1 MKNAKKIIIGVLI
14 TVLAAGSVAGAA
26 VYFKKNNKETVTVVS
41 VDSIASDYYMDDTT
55 LDGNIVTNV
64 TQNVIVDKDMIV
76 QDLFVQKG
84 DTVQKGD
91 KLVSFDMTLVQM
103 ELNIAK
109 LKKQKQEQDLEKAI
123 NRLHS
128 LQNGGPLEESDSELP
143 GLPENDDT
151 SSSPSSDDELAS
163 SYSNVKGSYLAAAL
177 YPVLATARTVGA
189 QEEMFI
195 EESSDSS
202 GQSYGEDFSSGGS
215 EQQGGS
221 DTGNGQSGTEDS
233 DGSGDDVLI
242 DFGDGSGSQETPS
255 PVPSVTPSVSPTI
268 PPSDTPDEEFS
279 DDVSDN
285 IEIIDPEPNEAETD
299 ITDGEPEF
307 YLKLDGE
314 TVPFTGTGTE
324 EDPYV
329 FLCSSAKGKV
339 IATGAFLNKMA
350 GFQADGTKEPG
361 VNGYWYQLEFH
372 QNDTIADFSD
382 RKISCTG
389 YYLIDGSLLENMVEE
404 TAEMEYTLEGASH
417 YEEDPQIPDGGGDD
431 GGGSG
436 ATISRD
442 EAIANQKN
450 KIESLKLDIRE
461 SEIEITKLEK
471 KVSKEVIYSKIDGI
485 IAKVGDPLTGI
496 SEGNAFMTVKSKD
509 GYYVKGTVSELMLDQ
524 MDEGTILKC
533 SGSSGSFEAE
543 VIDVSSYPGTSG
555 SYMGNGNPNV
565 SYYTYSASIL
575 DKDVEV
581 SEDDW
586 LSITLQQNTD
596 NSGVIVLDKA
606 FVRSENGKYY
616 VYKDENGIL
625 KKQFLTIGGNV
636 NGGSSVLV
644 KGGITREDRIA
655 FPYGKSIKEG
665 IKTKAGTL
673 EELYGY

>member
-1 MKNAKKIIIGVLI
+1 MKNAKKIIIGVLV

-64 TQNVIVDKDMIV
+64 TQNVTVDKDMIV

-84 DTVQKGD
+84 DTVKKGD

-109 LKKQKQEQDLEKAI
+109 LKKQKQEQDLEKAV

-128 LQNGGPLEESDSELP
+128 LQNGGPIEEEDSELP
-143 GLPENDDT
+143 GLPGDDGAG
-151 SSSPSSDDELAS
+151 SSALSPDDEMAS
-163 SYSNVKGSYLAAAL
+163 AYSNVKGAYLAVAV
-177 YPVLATARTVGA
+177 YPVLAAAEAAGT
-189 QEEMFI
+189 QEEAVI
-195 EESSDSS
+195 EEEAFS
-202 GQSYGEDFSSGGS
+202 GQASEGDFSSGES
-215 EQQGGS
+215 EQQNGTGS
-221 DTGNGQSGTEDS
+221 GQVLPGDQS
-233 DGSGDDVLI
+233 GSGDDVLV
-242 DFGDGSGSQETPS
+242 DFGDGSGNQEIPPTD
-255 PVPSVTPSVSPTI
+255 PSVTPSVTPSITPTGA
-268 PPSDTPDEEFS
+268 PDGEFS
-279 DDVSDN
+279 DDISDD
-285 IEIIDPEPNEAETD
+285 IEIIDPEPNDAETD

-307 YLKLDGE
+307 YQKLDGE

-324 EDPYV
+324 EDPFV

-339 IATGAFLNKMA
+339 VATGAFLNKMA
-350 GFQADGTKEPG
+350 GFQPDGTKEPG
-361 VNGYWYQLEFH
+361 INGYWYQLEFH
-372 QNDTIADFSD
+372 QNDTIADFSN
-382 RKISCTG
+382 RKLSCTG

-417 YEEDPQIPDGGGDD
+417 YEEDPDIPDGGGGD
-431 GGGSG
+431 GGDQGT
-436 ATISRD
+436 TISRD

-461 SEIEITKLEK
+461 SEISITKLEK
-471 KVSKEVIYSKIDGI
+471 KVSKEVIYSKIDGVV
-485 IAKVGDPLTGI
+485 AKVGDPLTGV

-524 MDEGTILKC
+524 VEEGTILNC
-533 SGSSGSFEAE
+533 SGSSGSFDAE
-543 VIDVSSYPGTSG
+543 VVDVSSYPGS
-555 SYMGNGNPNV
+555 SNSFMGNGNPNV
-565 SYYTYSASIL
+565 SYYTYSATIL

-586 LSITLQQNTD
+586 LSITLKRSSE

-616 VYKDENGIL
+616 VYMDENGSL

-644 KGGITREDRIA
+644 KDGITREDKIA

-665 IKTKAGTL
+665 IKTKEGTL

>member
-1 MKNAKKIIIGVLI
+1 MKNAKKIIIGVLV

-64 TQNVIVDKDMIV
+64 TQNVTVDKDMIV

-84 DTVQKGD
+84 DTVKKGD

-109 LKKQKQEQDLEKAI
+109 LKKQKQEQDLEKAV

-128 LQNGGPLEESDSELP
+128 LQNGGPIEEEDSELP
-143 GLPENDDT
+143 GLPGDDGAG
-151 SSSPSSDDELAS
+151 SSALSPDDEMAS
-163 SYSNVKGSYLAAAL
+163 AYSNVKGAYLAAAV
-177 YPVLATARTVGA
+177 YPVLAAAEVAGT
-189 QEEMFI
+189 QEEAVI
-195 EESSDSS
+195 EEEAFS
-202 GQSYGEDFSSGGS
+202 GQASEGDFSSGES
-215 EQQGGS
+215 EQQNGTGS
-221 DTGNGQSGTEDS
+221 GQVLPGDQS
-233 DGSGDDVLI
+233 GSGDDVLV
-242 DFGDGSGSQETPS
+242 DFGDGSGNQEIPPTD
-255 PVPSVTPSVSPTI
+255 PSVTPSVTPSITPTGA
-268 PPSDTPDEEFS
+268 PDGEFS
-279 DDVSDN
+279 DDISDD
-285 IEIIDPEPNEAETD
+285 IEIIDPEPNDAETD

-307 YLKLDGE
+307 YQKLDGE

-324 EDPYV
+324 EDPFV

-339 IATGAFLNKMA
+339 VATGAFLNKMA
-350 GFQADGTKEPG
+350 GFQPDGTKEPG
-361 VNGYWYQLEFH
+361 INGYWYQLEFH
-372 QNDTIADFSD
+372 QNDTIADFSN
-382 RKISCTG
+382 RKLSCTG

-417 YEEDPQIPDGGGDD
+417 YEEDPDIPDGGGGD
-431 GGGSG
+431 GGDQGT
-436 ATISRD
+436 TISRD

-461 SEIEITKLEK
+461 SEISITKLEK
-471 KVSKEVIYSKIDGI
+471 KVSKEVIYSKIDGVV
-485 IAKVGDPLTGI
+485 AKVGDPLTGV

-524 MDEGTILKC
+524 VEEGAILNC
-533 SGSSGSFEAE
+533 SGSSGSFDAE
-543 VIDVSSYPGTSG
+543 VVDVSSYPGS
-555 SYMGNGNPNV
+555 SNSFMGNGNPNV
-565 SYYTYSASIL
+565 SYYTYSATIL

-586 LSITLQQNTD
+586 LSITLKRSSE

-616 VYKDENGIL
+616 VYMDENGSL

-644 KGGITREDRIA
+644 KDGITREDKIA

-665 IKTKAGTL
+665 IKTKEGTL

>member
-1 MKNAKKIIIGVLI
+1 MYKRQ
-14 TVLAAGSVAGAA
+14 
-26 VYFKKNNKETVTVVS
+26 VTVVS

-64 TQNVIVDKDMIV
+64 TQNVTVDKDMIV

-84 DTVQKGD
+84 DTVKKGD

-109 LKKQKQEQDLEKAI
+109 LKKQKQEQDLEKAV

-128 LQNGGPLEESDSELP
+128 LQNGGPIEEEDSELP
-143 GLPENDDT
+143 GLPGDDGAG
-151 SSSPSSDDELAS
+151 SSALSPDDEMAS
-163 SYSNVKGSYLAAAL
+163 AYSNVKGAYLAAAV
-177 YPVLATARTVGA
+177 YPVLAAAEAAGT
-189 QEEMFI
+189 QEEAVI
-195 EESSDSS
+195 EEEAFS
-202 GQSYGEDFSSGGS
+202 GQASEGDFSSGES
-215 EQQGGS
+215 EQQNGTGS
-221 DTGNGQSGTEDS
+221 GQVLPGDQS
-233 DGSGDDVLI
+233 GSGDDVLV
-242 DFGDGSGSQETPS
+242 DFGDGSGNQEIPPTD
-255 PVPSVTPSVSPTI
+255 PSVTPSVTPSITPTGA
-268 PPSDTPDEEFS
+268 PDGEFS
-279 DDVSDN
+279 DDISDD
-285 IEIIDPEPNEAETD
+285 IEIIDPEPNDAETD

-307 YLKLDGE
+307 YQKLDGE

-324 EDPYV
+324 EDPFV

-339 IATGAFLNKMA
+339 VATGAFLNKMA
-350 GFQADGTKEPG
+350 GFQPDGTKEPG
-361 VNGYWYQLEFH
+361 INGYWYQLEFH
-372 QNDTIADFSD
+372 QNDTIADFSN
-382 RKISCTG
+382 RKLSCTG

-417 YEEDPQIPDGGGDD
+417 YEEDPDIPDGGGGD
-431 GGGSG
+431 GGDQGT
-436 ATISRD
+436 TISRD

-461 SEIEITKLEK
+461 SEISITKLEK
-471 KVSKEVIYSKIDGI
+471 KVSKEVIYSKIDGVV
-485 IAKVGDPLTGI
+485 AKVGDPLTGV

-524 MDEGTILKC
+524 VEEGTILNC
-533 SGSSGSFEAE
+533 SGSSGSFDAE
-543 VIDVSSYPGTSG
+543 VVDVSSYPGS
-555 SYMGNGNPNV
+555 SNSFMGNGNPNV
-565 SYYTYSASIL
+565 SYYTYSATIL

-586 LSITLQQNTD
+586 LSITLKRSSE

-616 VYKDENGIL
+616 VYMDENGSL

-644 KGGITREDRIA
+644 KDGITREDKIA

-665 IKTKAGTL
+665 IKTKEGTL

>member
-1 MKNAKKIIIGVLI
+1 MKNAKKIIIGVLV

-64 TQNVIVDKDMIV
+64 TQNVTVDKDMIV

-84 DTVQKGD
+84 DTVKKGD

-109 LKKQKQEQDLEKAI
+109 LKKQKQEQDLEKAV

-128 LQNGGPLEESDSELP
+128 LQNGGPIEEEDSELP
-143 GLPENDDT
+143 GLPGDDGAG
-151 SSSPSSDDELAS
+151 SSALSPDDEMAS
-163 SYSNVKGSYLAAAL
+163 AYSNVKGAYLAAAV
-177 YPVLATARTVGA
+177 YPVLAAAEAAGT
-189 QEEMFI
+189 QEEAVI
-195 EESSDSS
+195 EEEAFS
-202 GQSYGEDFSSGGS
+202 GQASEGDFSSGES
-215 EQQGGS
+215 EQQNGTGS
-221 DTGNGQSGTEDS
+221 GQVLPGDQS
-233 DGSGDDVLI
+233 GSGDDVLV
-242 DFGDGSGSQETPS
+242 DFGDGSGNQEIPPTD
-255 PVPSVTPSVSPTI
+255 PSVTPSVTPSITPTGA
-268 PPSDTPDEEFS
+268 PDGEFS
-279 DDVSDN
+279 DDISDD
-285 IEIIDPEPNEAETD
+285 IEIIDPEPNDAETD

-307 YLKLDGE
+307 YQKLDGE

-324 EDPYV
+324 EDPFV

-339 IATGAFLNKMA
+339 VATGAFLNKMA
-350 GFQADGTKEPG
+350 GFQPDGTKEPG
-361 VNGYWYQLEFH
+361 INGYWYQLEFH
-372 QNDTIADFSD
+372 QNDTIADFSN
-382 RKISCTG
+382 RKLSCTG

-417 YEEDPQIPDGGGDD
+417 YEEDPDIPDGGGGD
-431 GGGSG
+431 GGDQGT
-436 ATISRD
+436 TISRD
-442 EAIANQKN
+442 EAISNQKN

-461 SEIEITKLEK
+461 SEISITKLEK
-471 KVSKEVIYSKIDGI
+471 KVSKEVIYSKIDGVV
-485 IAKVGDPLTGI
+485 AKVGDPLTGV

-524 MDEGTILKC
+524 VEEGTILNC
-533 SGSSGSFEAE
+533 SGSSGSFDAE
-543 VIDVSSYPGTSG
+543 VVDVSSYPGS
-555 SYMGNGNPNV
+555 SNSFMGNGNPNV
-565 SYYTYSASIL
+565 SYYTYSATIL

-586 LSITLQQNTD
+586 LSITLKRSSE

-616 VYKDENGIL
+616 VYMDENGSL

-644 KGGITREDRIA
+644 KDGITREDKIA

-665 IKTKAGTL
+665 IKTKEGTL

>member
-14 TVLAAGSVAGAA
+14 TVLAAASVAGAA

-151 SSSPSSDDELAS
+151 SSSLSSDDELAS

-202 GQSYGEDFSSGGS
+202 GHSYGEDFSSGGS

-221 DTGNGQSGTEDS
+221 DTGNGQSGTDDS

>member
-1 MKNAKKIIIGVLI
+1 MKNAKKIIIGVLV

-64 TQNVIVDKDMIV
+64 TQNVTVDKDMIV

-84 DTVQKGD
+84 DTVKKGD

-109 LKKQKQEQDLEKAI
+109 LKKQKQEQDLEKAV

-128 LQNGGPLEESDSELP
+128 LQNGGPIEEEDSELP
-143 GLPENDDT
+143 GLPGDDGAG
-151 SSSPSSDDELAS
+151 SSALSPDDEMAS
-163 SYSNVKGSYLAAAL
+163 AYSNVKGAYLAAAV
-177 YPVLATARTVGA
+177 YPVLAAAEVAGT
-189 QEEMFI
+189 QEEAVI
-195 EESSDSS
+195 EEEAFS
-202 GQSYGEDFSSGGS
+202 GQASEGDFSSGES
-215 EQQGGS
+215 EQQNGTGS
-221 DTGNGQSGTEDS
+221 GQVLPGDQS
-233 DGSGDDVLI
+233 GSGDDVLV
-242 DFGDGSGSQETPS
+242 DFGDGSGNQEIPPTD
-255 PVPSVTPSVSPTI
+255 PSVTPSVTPSITPTGA
-268 PPSDTPDEEFS
+268 PDGEFS
-279 DDVSDN
+279 DDISDD
-285 IEIIDPEPNEAETD
+285 IEIIDPEPNDAETD

-307 YLKLDGE
+307 YQKLDGE

-324 EDPYV
+324 EDPFV

-339 IATGAFLNKMA
+339 VATGAFLNKMA
-350 GFQADGTKEPG
+350 GFQPDGTKEPG
-361 VNGYWYQLEFH
+361 INGYWYQLEFH
-372 QNDTIADFSD
+372 QNDTIADFSN
-382 RKISCTG
+382 RKLSCTG

-417 YEEDPQIPDGGGDD
+417 YEEDPDIPDGGGGD
-431 GGGSG
+431 GGDQGT
-436 ATISRD
+436 TISRD

-461 SEIEITKLEK
+461 SEISITKLEK
-471 KVSKEVIYSKIDGI
+471 KVSKEVIYSKIDGVV
-485 IAKVGDPLTGI
+485 AKVGDPLTGV

-524 MDEGTILKC
+524 VEEGTILNC
-533 SGSSGSFEAE
+533 SGSSGSFDAE
-543 VIDVSSYPGTSG
+543 VVDVSSYPGS
-555 SYMGNGNPNV
+555 SNSFMGNGNPNV
-565 SYYTYSASIL
+565 SYYTYSATIL

-586 LSITLQQNTD
+586 LSITLKRSSE

-616 VYKDENGIL
+616 VYMDENGSL

-644 KGGITREDRIA
+644 KDGITREDKIA

-665 IKTKAGTL
+665 IKTKEGTL

>member
-1 MKNAKKIIIGVLI
+1 MKNAKKIIIGVLV

-64 TQNVIVDKDMIV
+64 TQNVTVDKDMIV

-84 DTVQKGD
+84 DTVKKGD

-109 LKKQKQEQDLEKAI
+109 LKKQKQEQDLEKAV

-128 LQNGGPLEESDSELP
+128 LQNGGPIEEEDSELP
-143 GLPENDDT
+143 GLPGDDGAG
-151 SSSPSSDDELAS
+151 SSALSPDDEMAS
-163 SYSNVKGSYLAAAL
+163 AYSNVKGAYLAAAV
-177 YPVLATARTVGA
+177 YPVLAAAEAAGT
-189 QEEMFI
+189 QEEAVI
-195 EESSDSS
+195 EKEAFS
-202 GQSYGEDFSSGGS
+202 GQASEGDFSSGES
-215 EQQGGS
+215 EQQNGTGS
-221 DTGNGQSGTEDS
+221 GQVLPGDQS
-233 DGSGDDVLI
+233 GSGDDVLV
-242 DFGDGSGSQETPS
+242 DFGDGSGNQEIPPTD
-255 PVPSVTPSVSPTI
+255 PSVTPSVTPSITPTGA
-268 PPSDTPDEEFS
+268 PDGEFS
-279 DDVSDN
+279 DDISDD
-285 IEIIDPEPNEAETD
+285 IEIIDPEPNDAETD

-307 YLKLDGE
+307 YQKLDGE

-324 EDPYV
+324 EDPFV

-339 IATGAFLNKMA
+339 VATGAFLNKMA
-350 GFQADGTKEPG
+350 GFQPDGTKEPG
-361 VNGYWYQLEFH
+361 INGYWYQLEFH
-372 QNDTIADFSD
+372 QNDTIADFSN
-382 RKISCTG
+382 RKLSCTG

-417 YEEDPQIPDGGGDD
+417 YEEDPDIPDGGGGD
-431 GGGSG
+431 GGDQGT
-436 ATISRD
+436 TISRD

-461 SEIEITKLEK
+461 SEISITKLEK
-471 KVSKEVIYSKIDGI
+471 KVSKEVIYSKIDGVV
-485 IAKVGDPLTGI
+485 AKVGDPLTGV

-524 MDEGTILKC
+524 VEEGTILNC
-533 SGSSGSFEAE
+533 SGSSGSFDAE
-543 VIDVSSYPGTSG
+543 VVDVSSYPGS
-555 SYMGNGNPNV
+555 SNSFMGNGNPNV
-565 SYYTYSASIL
+565 SYYTYSATIL

-586 LSITLQQNTD
+586 LSITLKRSSE

-616 VYKDENGIL
+616 VYMDENGSL

-644 KGGITREDRIA
+644 KDGITREDKIA

-665 IKTKAGTL
+665 IKTKEGTL

>member
-1 MKNAKKIIIGVLI
+1 M
-14 TVLAAGSVAGAA
+14 AGAA

-64 TQNVIVDKDMIV
+64 TQNVTVDKDMIV

-84 DTVQKGD
+84 DTVKKGD

-109 LKKQKQEQDLEKAI
+109 LKKQKQEQDLEKAV

-128 LQNGGPLEESDSELP
+128 LQNGGPIEEEDSELP
-143 GLPENDDT
+143 GLPGDDGAG
-151 SSSPSSDDELAS
+151 SSALSPDDEMAS
-163 SYSNVKGSYLAAAL
+163 AYSNVKGAYLAAAV
-177 YPVLATARTVGA
+177 YPVLAAAEAAGT
-189 QEEMFI
+189 QEEAVI
-195 EESSDSS
+195 EEEAFS
-202 GQSYGEDFSSGGS
+202 GQASEGDFSSGES
-215 EQQGGS
+215 EQQNGTGS
-221 DTGNGQSGTEDS
+221 GQVLPGDQS
-233 DGSGDDVLI
+233 GSGDDVLV
-242 DFGDGSGSQETPS
+242 DFGDGSGNQEIPPTD
-255 PVPSVTPSVSPTI
+255 PSVTPSVTPSITPTGA
-268 PPSDTPDEEFS
+268 PDGEFS
-279 DDVSDN
+279 DDISDD
-285 IEIIDPEPNEAETD
+285 IEIIDPEPNDAETD

-307 YLKLDGE
+307 YQKLDGE

-324 EDPYV
+324 EDPFV

-339 IATGAFLNKMA
+339 VATGAFLNKMA
-350 GFQADGTKEPG
+350 GFQPDGTKEPG
-361 VNGYWYQLEFH
+361 INGYWYQLEFH
-372 QNDTIADFSD
+372 QNDTIADFSN
-382 RKISCTG
+382 RKLSCTG

-417 YEEDPQIPDGGGDD
+417 YEEDPDIPDGGGGD
-431 GGGSG
+431 GGDQGT
-436 ATISRD
+436 TISRD

-461 SEIEITKLEK
+461 SEISITKLEK
-471 KVSKEVIYSKIDGI
+471 KVSKEVIYSKIDGVV
-485 IAKVGDPLTGI
+485 AKVGDPLTGV

-524 MDEGTILKC
+524 VEEGTILNC
-533 SGSSGSFEAE
+533 SGSSGSFDAE
-543 VIDVSSYPGTSG
+543 VVDVSSYPGS
-555 SYMGNGNPNV
+555 SNSFMGNGNPNV
-565 SYYTYSASIL
+565 SYYTYSATIL

-586 LSITLQQNTD
+586 LSITLKRSSE

-616 VYKDENGIL
+616 VYMDENGSL

-644 KGGITREDRIA
+644 KDGITREDKIA

-665 IKTKAGTL
+665 IKTKEGTL

>member
-1 MKNAKKIIIGVLI
+1 MKNAKKIIIGVLV

-64 TQNVIVDKDMIV
+64 TQNVTVDKDMIV

-84 DTVQKGD
+84 DTVKKGD

-109 LKKQKQEQDLEKAI
+109 LKKQKQEQDLEKAV

-128 LQNGGPLEESDSELP
+128 LQNGGPIEEEDSELP
-143 GLPENDDT
+143 GLPGDDGAG
-151 SSSPSSDDELAS
+151 SSALSPDDEMAS
-163 SYSNVKGSYLAAAL
+163 AYSNVKGAYLAAAV
-177 YPVLATARTVGA
+177 YPVLAAAEAAGT
-189 QEEMFI
+189 QEEAVI
-195 EESSDSS
+195 EEEAFS
-202 GQSYGEDFSSGGS
+202 GQASEGDFSSGES
-215 EQQGGS
+215 EQQNGTGS
-221 DTGNGQSGTEDS
+221 GQVLPGDQS
-233 DGSGDDVLI
+233 GSGDDVLV
-242 DFGDGSGSQETPS
+242 DFGDGSGNQEIPPTD
-255 PVPSVTPSVSPTI
+255 PSVTPSVTPSITPTGA
-268 PPSDTPDEEFS
+268 PDGEFS
-279 DDVSDN
+279 DDISDD
-285 IEIIDPEPNEAETD
+285 IEIIDPEPNDAETD

-307 YLKLDGE
+307 YQKLDGE

-324 EDPYV
+324 EDPFV

-339 IATGAFLNKMA
+339 VATGAFLNKMA
-350 GFQADGTKEPG
+350 GFQPDGTKEPG
-361 VNGYWYQLEFH
+361 INGYWYQLEFH
-372 QNDTIADFSD
+372 QNDTIADFSN
-382 RKISCTG
+382 RKLSCTG

-417 YEEDPQIPDGGGDD
+417 YEEDPDIPDGGGGD
-431 GGGSG
+431 GGDQGT
-436 ATISRD
+436 TISRD

-461 SEIEITKLEK
+461 SEISITKLEK
-471 KVSKEVIYSKIDGI
+471 KVSKEVIYSKIDGVV
-485 IAKVGDPLTGI
+485 AKVGDPLTGV

-524 MDEGTILKC
+524 VEEGTILNC
-533 SGSSGSFEAE
+533 SSSSGSFDAE
-543 VIDVSSYPGTSG
+543 VVDVSSYPGS
-555 SYMGNGNPNV
+555 SNSFMGNGNPNV
-565 SYYTYSASIL
+565 SYYTYSATIL

-586 LSITLQQNTD
+586 LSITLKRSSE

-616 VYKDENGIL
+616 VYMDENGSL

-644 KGGITREDRIA
+644 KDGITREDKIA

-665 IKTKAGTL
+665 IKTKEGTL

>member
-1 MKNAKKIIIGVLI
+1 MKNAKKIIIGVLV

-64 TQNVIVDKDMIV
+64 TQNVTVDKDMIV

-84 DTVQKGD
+84 DTVKKGD

-109 LKKQKQEQDLEKAI
+109 LKKQKQEQDLEKAV

-128 LQNGGPLEESDSELP
+128 LQNGGPIEEEDSELP
-143 GLPENDDT
+143 GLPGDDGAG
-151 SSSPSSDDELAS
+151 SSALSPDDEMAS
-163 SYSNVKGSYLAAAL
+163 AYSNVKGAYLAAAV
-177 YPVLATARTVGA
+177 YPVLAAAEAAGT
-189 QEEMFI
+189 QEEAVI
-195 EESSDSS
+195 EEEAFS
-202 GQSYGEDFSSGGS
+202 GQASEGDFSSGES
-215 EQQGGS
+215 EQQNGTGS
-221 DTGNGQSGTEDS
+221 GQVLPGDQS
-233 DGSGDDVLI
+233 GSGDDVLV
-242 DFGDGSGSQETPS
+242 DFGDGSGNQEIPPTD
-255 PVPSVTPSVSPTI
+255 PSVTPSVTPSITPTGA
-268 PPSDTPDEEFS
+268 PDGEFS
-279 DDVSDN
+279 DDISDD
-285 IEIIDPEPNEAETD
+285 IEIIDPEPNDAETD

-307 YLKLDGE
+307 YQKLDGE

-324 EDPYV
+324 EDPFV

-339 IATGAFLNKMA
+339 VATGAFLNKMA
-350 GFQADGTKEPG
+350 GFQPDGTKEPG
-361 VNGYWYQLEFH
+361 INGYWYQLEFH
-372 QNDTIADFSD
+372 QNDTIADFSN
-382 RKISCTG
+382 RKLSCTG

-417 YEEDPQIPDGGGDD
+417 YEEDPDIPDDGGGD
-431 GGGSG
+431 GGDQGT
-436 ATISRD
+436 TISRD

-461 SEIEITKLEK
+461 SEISITKLEK
-471 KVSKEVIYSKIDGI
+471 KVSKEVIYSKIDGVV
-485 IAKVGDPLTGI
+485 AKVGDPLTGV

-524 MDEGTILKC
+524 VEEGTILNC
-533 SGSSGSFEAE
+533 SGSSGSFDAE
-543 VIDVSSYPGTSG
+543 VVDVSSYPGS
-555 SYMGNGNPNV
+555 SNSFMGNGNPNV
-565 SYYTYSASIL
+565 SYYTYSATIL

-586 LSITLQQNTD
+586 LSITLKRSSE

-616 VYKDENGIL
+616 VYMDENGSL

-644 KGGITREDRIA
+644 KDGITREDKIA

-665 IKTKAGTL
+665 IKTKEGTL

>member
-1 MKNAKKIIIGVLI
+1 MKNAKKIIIGVLV

-64 TQNVIVDKDMIV
+64 TQNVTVDKDMIV

-84 DTVQKGD
+84 DTVKKGD

-109 LKKQKQEQDLEKAI
+109 LKKQKQEQDLEKAV
-123 NRLHS
+123 NRLHG
-128 LQNGGPLEESDSELP
+128 LQNGGPIEEEDSELP
-143 GLPENDDT
+143 GLPGDDGAG
-151 SSSPSSDDELAS
+151 SSALSPDDEMAS
-163 SYSNVKGSYLAAAL
+163 AYSNVKGAYLAAAV
-177 YPVLATARTVGA
+177 YPVLAAAEAAGT
-189 QEEMFI
+189 QEEAVI
-195 EESSDSS
+195 EEEAFS
-202 GQSYGEDFSSGGS
+202 GQASEGDFSSGES
-215 EQQGGS
+215 EQQNGTGS
-221 DTGNGQSGTEDS
+221 GQVLPGDQS
-233 DGSGDDVLI
+233 GSGDDVLV
-242 DFGDGSGSQETPS
+242 DFGDGSGNQEIPPTD
-255 PVPSVTPSVSPTI
+255 PSVTPSVTPSITPTGA
-268 PPSDTPDEEFS
+268 PDGEFS
-279 DDVSDN
+279 DDISDD
-285 IEIIDPEPNEAETD
+285 IEIIDPEPNDAETD

-307 YLKLDGE
+307 YQKLDGE

-324 EDPYV
+324 EDPFV

-339 IATGAFLNKMA
+339 VATGAFLNKMA
-350 GFQADGTKEPG
+350 GFQPDGTKEPG
-361 VNGYWYQLEFH
+361 INGYWYQLEFH
-372 QNDTIADFSD
+372 QNDTIADFSN
-382 RKISCTG
+382 RKLSCTG

-417 YEEDPQIPDGGGDD
+417 YEEDPDIPDGGGGD
-431 GGGSG
+431 GGDQGT
-436 ATISRD
+436 TISRD

-461 SEIEITKLEK
+461 SEISITKLEK
-471 KVSKEVIYSKIDGI
+471 KVSKEVIYSKIDGVV
-485 IAKVGDPLTGI
+485 AKVGDPLTGV

-524 MDEGTILKC
+524 VEEGTILNC
-533 SGSSGSFEAE
+533 SGSSGSFDAE
-543 VIDVSSYPGTSG
+543 VVDVSSYPGS
-555 SYMGNGNPNV
+555 SNSFMGNGNPNV
-565 SYYTYSASIL
+565 SYYTYSATIL

-586 LSITLQQNTD
+586 LSITLKRSSE

-616 VYKDENGIL
+616 VYMDENGSL

-644 KGGITREDRIA
+644 KDGITREDKIA

-665 IKTKAGTL
+665 IKTKEGTL

>member
-1 MKNAKKIIIGVLI
+1 MKNAKKIIIGVLV

-64 TQNVIVDKDMIV
+64 TQNVTVDKDMIV

-128 LQNGGPLEESDSELP
+128 LQNGGPIVEEDAELP
-143 GLPENDDT
+143 GLPGEDGSG
-151 SSSPSSDDELAS
+151 SSALSPDDEMAS
-163 SYSNVKGSYLAAAL
+163 SYSNVKGSYLAAAV
-177 YPVLATARTVGA
+177 YPILAFAEAAGT
-189 QEEMFI
+189 QEESVI
-195 EESSDSS
+195 EEEASS
-202 GQSYGEDFSSGGS
+202 GQTSEGEFSSGES
-215 EQQGGS
+215 EQQNGTGS
-221 DTGNGQSGTEDS
+221 GQIAPGDPS
-233 DGSGDDVLI
+233 GSGDDVLV
-242 DFGDGSGSQETPS
+242 DFGDGNGSQETP
-255 PVPSVTPSVSPTI
+255 PADPSVTPSVTPTI
-268 PPSDTPDEEFS
+268 TPPDAPDEEFS

-285 IEIIDPEPNEAETD
+285 IEIIDPEPNDAETD

-307 YLKLDGE
+307 YQKLDGE

-324 EDPYV
+324 EDPFV

-339 IATGAFLNKMA
+339 VATGAFLNKMA
-350 GFQADGTKEPG
+350 GFRADGTKEPG

-382 RKISCTG
+382 RKLSCTG

-417 YEEDPQIPDGGGDD
+417 YEEDPEIPDGGGGD
-431 GGGSG
+431 GGDPGT
-436 ATISRD
+436 TISRD

-461 SEIEITKLEK
+461 SEIAITKLEK

-485 IAKVGDPLTGI
+485 VAKVGDPLTGI

-524 MDEGTILKC
+524 VEEGTILNC
-533 SGSSGSFEAE
+533 SGSSGSFDAE
-543 VIDVSSYPGTSG
+543 VVDVSSYPGS
-555 SYMGNGNPNV
+555 SNSFMGNGNPNV
-565 SYYTYSASIL
+565 SYYTYSATIL

-586 LSITLQQNTD
+586 LSITLKRSSE

-606 FVRSENGKYY
+606 FVRSENGRYY
-616 VYKDENGIL
+616 VYMDENGSL

-644 KGGITREDRIA
+644 KDGITREDKIA

-665 IKTKAGTL
+665 IKTKEGTL

>member
-1 MKNAKKIIIGVLI
+1 MKNAKKIIIGVLV

-64 TQNVIVDKDMIV
+64 TQNVTVDKDMIV

-128 LQNGGPLEESDSELP
+128 LQNGGPIVEEDAELP
-143 GLPENDDT
+143 GLPGDDGSG
-151 SSSPSSDDELAS
+151 SSALSPDDEMAS
-163 SYSNVKGSYLAAAL
+163 SYSNVKGSYLAAAV
-177 YPVLATARTVGA
+177 YPILAFAEAAGT
-189 QEEMFI
+189 QEEAVI
-195 EESSDSS
+195 EEEASS
-202 GQSYGEDFSSGGS
+202 GQTSEGEFSSGES
-215 EQQGGS
+215 EQQNGTGS
-221 DTGNGQSGTEDS
+221 GQIAPGDPS
-233 DGSGDDVLI
+233 GSGDDVLV
-242 DFGDGSGSQETPS
+242 DFGDGNGSQETP
-255 PVPSVTPSVSPTI
+255 PADPSVTPSVTPTI
-268 PPSDTPDEEFS
+268 TPPDAPDEEFS

-285 IEIIDPEPNEAETD
+285 IEIIDPEPNDAETD

-307 YLKLDGE
+307 YQKLDGE

-324 EDPYV
+324 EDPFV

-339 IATGAFLNKMA
+339 VATGAFLNKMA
-350 GFQADGTKEPG
+350 GFRADGTKEPG

-382 RKISCTG
+382 RKLSCTG

-417 YEEDPQIPDGGGDD
+417 YEEDPEIPDGGGGD
-431 GGGSG
+431 GGDPGT
-436 ATISRD
+436 TISRD

-461 SEIEITKLEK
+461 SEIAITKLEK

-485 IAKVGDPLTGI
+485 VAKVGDPLTGI

-524 MDEGTILKC
+524 VEEGTILNC
-533 SGSSGSFEAE
+533 SGSSGSFDAE
-543 VIDVSSYPGTSG
+543 VVDVSSYPGS
-555 SYMGNGNPNV
+555 SNSFMGNGNPNV
-565 SYYTYSASIL
+565 SYYTYSATIL

-586 LSITLQQNTD
+586 LSITLKRSSE

-606 FVRSENGKYY
+606 FVRSENGRYY
-616 VYKDENGIL
+616 VYMDENGSL

-644 KGGITREDRIA
+644 KDGITREDKIA

-665 IKTKAGTL
+665 IKTKEGTL

>member
-1 MKNAKKIIIGVLI
+1 
-14 TVLAAGSVAGAA
+14 
-26 VYFKKNNKETVTVVS
+26 
-41 VDSIASDYYMDDTT
+41 MDDTT

-151 SSSPSSDDELAS
+151 SSSLSSDDELAS

-417 YEEDPQIPDGGGDD
+417 YEEDPQL
-431 GGGSG
+431 
-436 ATISRD
+436 
-442 EAIANQKN
+442 
-450 KIESLKLDIRE
+450 SLIH
-461 SEIEITKLEK
+461 I
-471 KVSKEVIYSKIDGI
+471 
-485 IAKVGDPLTGI
+485 
-496 SEGNAFMTVKSKD
+496 
-509 GYYVKGTVSELMLDQ
+509 
-524 MDEGTILKC
+524 
-533 SGSSGSFEAE
+533 
-543 VIDVSSYPGTSG
+543 
-555 SYMGNGNPNV
+555 
-565 SYYTYSASIL
+565 
-575 DKDVEV
+575 
-581 SEDDW
+581 
-586 LSITLQQNTD
+586 
-596 NSGVIVLDKA
+596 
-606 FVRSENGKYY
+606 
-616 VYKDENGIL
+616 
-625 KKQFLTIGGNV
+625 
-636 NGGSSVLV
+636 
-644 KGGITREDRIA
+644 
-655 FPYGKSIKEG
+655 
-665 IKTKAGTL
+665 
-673 EELYGY
+673 

>member
-1 MKNAKKIIIGVLI
+1 MKNAKKIIIGVLV

-64 TQNVIVDKDMIV
+64 TQNVTVDKDMIV

-84 DTVQKGD
+84 DTVKKGD

-109 LKKQKQEQDLEKAI
+109 LKKQKQEQDLEKAV

-128 LQNGGPLEESDSELP
+128 LQNGGPIEEEDSELP
-143 GLPENDDT
+143 GLPGDDGAG
-151 SSSPSSDDELAS
+151 SSALSPDDEMAS
-163 SYSNVKGSYLAAAL
+163 AYSNVKGAYLAAAV
-177 YPVLATARTVGA
+177 YPVLAAAEAAGT
-189 QEEMFI
+189 QEEAVI
-195 EESSDSS
+195 EEEAFS
-202 GQSYGEDFSSGGS
+202 GQASEGDFSSGES
-215 EQQGGS
+215 EQQNGTGS
-221 DTGNGQSGTEDS
+221 GQVLPGDQS
-233 DGSGDDVLI
+233 GSGDDVLV
-242 DFGDGSGSQETPS
+242 DFGDGSGNQEIPPTD
-255 PVPSVTPSVSPTI
+255 PSVTPSVTPSITPTGA
-268 PPSDTPDEEFS
+268 PDGEFS
-279 DDVSDN
+279 DDISDD
-285 IEIIDPEPNEAETD
+285 IEIIDPEPNDAETD

-307 YLKLDGE
+307 YQKLDGE

-324 EDPYV
+324 EDPFV

-339 IATGAFLNKMA
+339 VATGAFLNKMA
-350 GFQADGTKEPG
+350 GFQPDGTKEPG
-361 VNGYWYQLEFH
+361 INGYWYQLEFH
-372 QNDTIADFSD
+372 QNDTIADFSN
-382 RKISCTG
+382 RKLSCTG

-417 YEEDPQIPDGGGDD
+417 YEEDPDIPDGGGGD
-431 GGGSG
+431 GGDQGT
-436 ATISRD
+436 TISRD

-461 SEIEITKLEK
+461 SEISITKLEK
-471 KVSKEVIYSKIDGI
+471 KVSKEVIYSKIDGVV
-485 IAKVGDPLTGI
+485 AKVGDPLTGV

-524 MDEGTILKC
+524 VEEGTILNC
-533 SGSSGSFEAE
+533 SGSSGSFDAE
-543 VIDVSSYPGTSG
+543 VVDVSSYPGS
-555 SYMGNGNPNV
+555 SNSFMGNGNPNV
-565 SYYTYSASIL
+565 SYYTYSATIL

-586 LSITLQQNTD
+586 LSITLKRSSE

-616 VYKDENGIL
+616 VYMDENGSL

-644 KGGITREDRIA
+644 KDGITREDKIA

-665 IKTKAGTL
+665 IKTKEGTL

>member
-1 MKNAKKIIIGVLI
+1 MKNAKKIIIGVLV

-64 TQNVIVDKDMIV
+64 TQNVTVDKDMIV

-84 DTVQKGD
+84 DTVKKGD

-109 LKKQKQEQDLEKAI
+109 LKKQKQEQDLEKAV

-128 LQNGGPLEESDSELP
+128 LQNGGPIEEEDSELP
-143 GLPENDDT
+143 GLPGDDGAG
-151 SSSPSSDDELAS
+151 SSALSPDDEMAS
-163 SYSNVKGSYLAAAL
+163 AYSNVKGAYLAAAV
-177 YPVLATARTVGA
+177 YPVLAAAEAAGT
-189 QEEMFI
+189 QEEAVI
-195 EESSDSS
+195 EEEAFS
-202 GQSYGEDFSSGGS
+202 GQASEGDFSSGES
-215 EQQGGS
+215 EQQNGTGS
-221 DTGNGQSGTEDS
+221 GQVLPGDQS
-233 DGSGDDVLI
+233 GSGDDVLV
-242 DFGDGSGSQETPS
+242 DFGDGSGNQEIPPTD
-255 PVPSVTPSVSPTI
+255 PSVTPSVTPSITPTGA
-268 PPSDTPDEEFS
+268 PDGEFS
-279 DDVSDN
+279 DDISDD
-285 IEIIDPEPNEAETD
+285 IEIIDPEPNDAETD

-307 YLKLDGE
+307 YQKLDGE

-324 EDPYV
+324 EDPFV

-339 IATGAFLNKMA
+339 VATGAFLNKMA
-350 GFQADGTKEPG
+350 GFQPDGTKEPG
-361 VNGYWYQLEFH
+361 INGYWYQLEFH
-372 QNDTIADFSD
+372 QNDTIADFSN
-382 RKISCTG
+382 RKLSCTG

-417 YEEDPQIPDGGGDD
+417 YEEDPDIPDGGGGD
-431 GGGSG
+431 GGDQGT
-436 ATISRD
+436 TISRD

-461 SEIEITKLEK
+461 SEISITKLEK
-471 KVSKEVIYSKIDGI
+471 KVSKEVIYSKIDGVV
-485 IAKVGDPLTGI
+485 AKVGDPLTGV

-524 MDEGTILKC
+524 VEEGTILNC
-533 SGSSGSFEAE
+533 SGSSGSFDAE
-543 VIDVSSYPGTSG
+543 VVDVSSYPGS
-555 SYMGNGNPNV
+555 SNSFMGNGNPNV
-565 SYYTYSASIL
+565 SYYTYSATIL

-586 LSITLQQNTD
+586 LSITLKRSSE

-616 VYKDENGIL
+616 VYMDENGSL
-625 KKQFLTIGGNV
+625 KKQFLTIDGNV

-644 KGGITREDRIA
+644 KDGITREDKIA

-665 IKTKAGTL
+665 IKTKEGTL

>member
-1 MKNAKKIIIGVLI
+1 MKNAKKIIIGVLV

-64 TQNVIVDKDMIV
+64 TQNVTVDKDMIV

-84 DTVQKGD
+84 DTVKKGD

-109 LKKQKQEQDLEKAI
+109 LKKQKQEQDLEKAV

-128 LQNGGPLEESDSELP
+128 LQNGGPIEEEDSELP
-143 GLPENDDT
+143 GLPGDDGAG
-151 SSSPSSDDELAS
+151 SSALSPDDEMAS
-163 SYSNVKGSYLAAAL
+163 AYSNVKGAYLAAAV
-177 YPVLATARTVGA
+177 YPVLAAAEAAGT
-189 QEEMFI
+189 QEEAVI
-195 EESSDSS
+195 EEEAFS
-202 GQSYGEDFSSGGS
+202 GQASEGDFSSGES
-215 EQQGGS
+215 EQQNGTGS
-221 DTGNGQSGTEDS
+221 GQVLPGDQS
-233 DGSGDDVLI
+233 GSGDDVLV
-242 DFGDGSGSQETPS
+242 DFGDGSGNQEIPPTD
-255 PVPSVTPSVSPTI
+255 PSVTPSVTPSITPTGA
-268 PPSDTPDEEFS
+268 PDGEFS
-279 DDVSDN
+279 DDISDD
-285 IEIIDPEPNEAETD
+285 IEIIDPEPNDAETD

-307 YLKLDGE
+307 YQKLDGE

-324 EDPYV
+324 EDPFV

-339 IATGAFLNKMA
+339 VATGAFLNKMA
-350 GFQADGTKEPG
+350 GFQPDGTKEPG
-361 VNGYWYQLEFH
+361 INGYWYQLEFH
-372 QNDTIADFSD
+372 QNDTIADFSN
-382 RKISCTG
+382 RKLSCTG

-417 YEEDPQIPDGGGDD
+417 YEEDPDIPDGGGGD
-431 GGGSG
+431 GGDQGT
-436 ATISRD
+436 TISRD

-461 SEIEITKLEK
+461 SEISITKLEK
-471 KVSKEVIYSKIDGI
+471 KVSKEVIYSKIDGVV
-485 IAKVGDPLTGI
+485 AKVGDPLTGV

-509 GYYVKGTVSELMLDQ
+509 GYYVRGTVSELMLDQ
-524 MDEGTILKC
+524 VEEGTILNC
-533 SGSSGSFEAE
+533 SGSSGSFDAE
-543 VIDVSSYPGTSG
+543 VVDVSSYPGS
-555 SYMGNGNPNV
+555 SNSFMGNGNPNV
-565 SYYTYSASIL
+565 SYYTYSATIL

-586 LSITLQQNTD
+586 LSITLKRSSE

-616 VYKDENGIL
+616 VYMDENGSL

-644 KGGITREDRIA
+644 KDGITREDKIA

-665 IKTKAGTL
+665 IKTKEGTL

>member
-1 MKNAKKIIIGVLI
+1 MKNAKKIIIGVLV

-26 VYFKKNNKETVTVVS
+26 VYFKKNNKETVTLVS

-64 TQNVIVDKDMIV
+64 TQNVTVDKDMIV

-84 DTVQKGD
+84 DTVKKGD

-109 LKKQKQEQDLEKAI
+109 LKKQKQEQDLEKAV

-128 LQNGGPLEESDSELP
+128 LQNGGPIEEEDSELP
-143 GLPENDDT
+143 GLPGDDGAG
-151 SSSPSSDDELAS
+151 SSALSPDDEMAS
-163 SYSNVKGSYLAAAL
+163 AYSNVKGAYLAAAV
-177 YPVLATARTVGA
+177 YPVLAAAEAAGT
-189 QEEMFI
+189 QEEAVI
-195 EESSDSS
+195 EEEAFS
-202 GQSYGEDFSSGGS
+202 GQASEGDFSSGES
-215 EQQGGS
+215 EQQNGTGS
-221 DTGNGQSGTEDS
+221 GQVLPGDQS
-233 DGSGDDVLI
+233 GSGDDVLV
-242 DFGDGSGSQETPS
+242 DFGDGSGNQEIPPTD
-255 PVPSVTPSVSPTI
+255 PSVTPSVTPSITPTGA
-268 PPSDTPDEEFS
+268 PDGEFS
-279 DDVSDN
+279 DDIFDD
-285 IEIIDPEPNEAETD
+285 IEIIDPEPNDAETD

-307 YLKLDGE
+307 YQKLDGE

-324 EDPYV
+324 EDPFV

-339 IATGAFLNKMA
+339 VATGAFLNKMA
-350 GFQADGTKEPG
+350 GFQPDGTKEPG
-361 VNGYWYQLEFH
+361 INGYWYQLEFH
-372 QNDTIADFSD
+372 QNDTIADFSN
-382 RKISCTG
+382 RKLSCTG

-417 YEEDPQIPDGGGDD
+417 YEEDPDIPDGGGGD
-431 GGGSG
+431 GGDQGT
-436 ATISRD
+436 TISRD

-461 SEIEITKLEK
+461 SEISITKLEK
-471 KVSKEVIYSKIDGI
+471 KVSKEVIYSKIDGVV
-485 IAKVGDPLTGI
+485 AKVGDPLTGV

-524 MDEGTILKC
+524 VEEGTILNC
-533 SGSSGSFEAE
+533 SGSSGSFDAE
-543 VIDVSSYPGTSG
+543 VVDVSSYPGS
-555 SYMGNGNPNV
+555 SNSFMGNGNPNV
-565 SYYTYSASIL
+565 SYYTYSATIL

-586 LSITLQQNTD
+586 LSITLKRSSE

-616 VYKDENGIL
+616 VYMDENGSL

-644 KGGITREDRIA
+644 KDGITREDKIA

-665 IKTKAGTL
+665 IKTKEGTL

>member
-1 MKNAKKIIIGVLI
+1 MKNAKKIIIGVLV

-64 TQNVIVDKDMIV
+64 TQNVTVDKDMIV

-84 DTVQKGD
+84 DTVKKGD

-109 LKKQKQEQDLEKAI
+109 LKKQKQEQDLEKAV

-128 LQNGGPLEESDSELP
+128 LQNGGPIEEEDSELP
-143 GLPENDDT
+143 GLPGDDGAG
-151 SSSPSSDDELAS
+151 SSALSPDDEMAS
-163 SYSNVKGSYLAAAL
+163 AYSNVKGAYLAAAV
-177 YPVLATARTVGA
+177 YPVLAAAEAAGT
-189 QEEMFI
+189 QEEAVI
-195 EESSDSS
+195 EEEAFS
-202 GQSYGEDFSSGGS
+202 GQASEGDFSSGES
-215 EQQGGS
+215 EQQNGTGS
-221 DTGNGQSGTEDS
+221 GQVLPGDQS
-233 DGSGDDVLI
+233 GSGDDVLV
-242 DFGDGSGSQETPS
+242 DFGDGSGNQEIPPTD
-255 PVPSVTPSVSPTI
+255 PSVTPSVTPSITPTGA
-268 PPSDTPDEEFS
+268 PDGEFS
-279 DDVSDN
+279 DDIFDD
-285 IEIIDPEPNEAETD
+285 IEIIDPEPNDAETD

-307 YLKLDGE
+307 YQKLDGE

-324 EDPYV
+324 EDPFV

-339 IATGAFLNKMA
+339 VATGAFLNKMA
-350 GFQADGTKEPG
+350 GFQPDGTKEPG
-361 VNGYWYQLEFH
+361 INGYWYQLEFH
-372 QNDTIADFSD
+372 QNDTIADFSN
-382 RKISCTG
+382 RKLSCTG

-417 YEEDPQIPDGGGDD
+417 YEEDPDIPDGGGGD
-431 GGGSG
+431 GGDQGT
-436 ATISRD
+436 TISRD

-461 SEIEITKLEK
+461 SEISITKLEK
-471 KVSKEVIYSKIDGI
+471 KVSKEVIYSKIDGVV
-485 IAKVGDPLTGI
+485 AKVGDPLTGV

-524 MDEGTILKC
+524 VEEGTILNC
-533 SGSSGSFEAE
+533 SGSSGSFDAE
-543 VIDVSSYPGTSG
+543 VVDVSSYPGS
-555 SYMGNGNPNV
+555 SNSFMGNGNPNV
-565 SYYTYSASIL
+565 SYYTYSATIL

-586 LSITLQQNTD
+586 LSITLKRSSE

-616 VYKDENGIL
+616 VYMDENGSL

-644 KGGITREDRIA
+644 KDGITREDKIA

-665 IKTKAGTL
+665 IKTKEGTL

>member
-1 MKNAKKIIIGVLI
+1 MKNAKKIIIGVLV

-64 TQNVIVDKDMIV
+64 TQNVTVDKDMIV

-84 DTVQKGD
+84 DAVQKGD

-128 LQNGGPLEESDSELP
+128 LQNGGPIVEEDSELP
-143 GLPENDDT
+143 GLPGDDGIE
-151 SSSPSSDDELAS
+151 SSVLSTDDEMAS
-163 SYSNVKGSYLAAAL
+163 VYSNVKGSYLAAAV
-177 YPVLATARTVGA
+177 YPILASAEVLSVQDELFT
-189 QEEMFI
+189 EE
-195 EESSDSS
+195 ETSS
-202 GQSYGEDFSSGGS
+202 GQSSEGDFSSGTSEPQDGTSAGS
-215 EQQGGS
+215 
-221 DTGNGQSGTEDS
+221 GQISPEDQS
-233 DGSGDDVLI
+233 GSGDDVLI
-242 DFGDGSGSQETPS
+242 DFGDGSGSQETP
-255 PVPSVTPSVSPTI
+255 PADPSVTPSVTPSIT
-268 PPSDTPDEEFS
+268 PPETPDEEFS

-285 IEIIDPEPNEAETD
+285 IEIIDPEPNDAETD

-307 YLKLDGE
+307 YQKLDGE
-314 TVPFTGTGTE
+314 TVPFAGTGTE
-324 EDPYV
+324 EDPFI

-350 GFQADGTKEPG
+350 GFRADGTKEPG

-382 RKISCTG
+382 RKLSCTG

-404 TAEMEYTLEGASH
+404 TAEMEYTLEGASR
-417 YEEDPQIPDGGGDD
+417 YDEDPEIPDD
-431 GGGSG
+431 GGVDGG
-436 ATISRD
+436 DPGTTISRD

-461 SEIEITKLEK
+461 SEIAITKLEK
-471 KVSKEVIYSKIDGI
+471 KVSKEVIYSKIDGVV
-485 IAKVGDPLTGI
+485 AKVGDPLTGI
-496 SEGNAFMTVKSKD
+496 SEGNSFMTVKSKD

-524 MDEGTILKC
+524 VEEGTILNC
-533 SGSSGSFEAE
+533 SGSSGTFEAE
-543 VIDVSSYPGTSG
+543 VVDVSSYPGS
-555 SYMGNGNPNV
+555 SNSFMGNGNPNV
-565 SYYTYSASIL
+565 SYYTYSATIL

-586 LSITLQQNTD
+586 LSITLKRTSE

-616 VYKDENGIL
+616 VYMDENGVL

-644 KGGITREDRIA
+644 KAGITREDKIA

-665 IKTKAGTL
+665 IRTKEGTL

>member
-1 MKNAKKIIIGVLI
+1 MKNAKKIIIGVLV

-64 TQNVIVDKDMIV
+64 TQNVTVDKDMIV

-84 DTVQKGD
+84 DTVKKGD

-109 LKKQKQEQDLEKAI
+109 LKKQKQEQDLEKAV

-128 LQNGGPLEESDSELP
+128 LQNGGPIEEEDSELP
-143 GLPENDDT
+143 GLPGDDGAGN
-151 SSSPSSDDELAS
+151 SALSPDDEMAS
-163 SYSNVKGSYLAAAL
+163 AYSNVKGAYLAAAV
-177 YPVLATARTVGA
+177 YPVLAAAEAAGT
-189 QEEMFI
+189 QEEAVI
-195 EESSDSS
+195 EEEAFS
-202 GQSYGEDFSSGGS
+202 GQASEGDFSSGES
-215 EQQGGS
+215 EQQNGTGS
-221 DTGNGQSGTEDS
+221 GQVLPGDQS
-233 DGSGDDVLI
+233 GSGDDVLV
-242 DFGDGSGSQETPS
+242 DFGDGSGNQEIPPTD
-255 PVPSVTPSVSPTI
+255 PSVTPSVTPSITPTGA
-268 PPSDTPDEEFS
+268 PDGEFS
-279 DDVSDN
+279 DDISDD
-285 IEIIDPEPNEAETD
+285 IEIIDPEPNDAETD

-307 YLKLDGE
+307 YQKLDGE

-324 EDPYV
+324 EDPFV

-339 IATGAFLNKMA
+339 VATGAFLNKMA
-350 GFQADGTKEPG
+350 GFQPDGTKEPG
-361 VNGYWYQLEFH
+361 INGYWYQLEFH
-372 QNDTIADFSD
+372 QNDTIADFSN
-382 RKISCTG
+382 RKLSCTG

-417 YEEDPQIPDGGGDD
+417 YEEDPDIPDGGGGD
-431 GGGSG
+431 GGDQGT
-436 ATISRD
+436 TISRD

-461 SEIEITKLEK
+461 SEISITKLEK
-471 KVSKEVIYSKIDGI
+471 KVSKEVIYSKIDGVV
-485 IAKVGDPLTGI
+485 AKVGDPLTGV

-524 MDEGTILKC
+524 VEEGTILNC
-533 SGSSGSFEAE
+533 SGSSGSFDAE
-543 VIDVSSYPGTSG
+543 VVDVSSYPGS
-555 SYMGNGNPNV
+555 SNSFMGNGNPNV
-565 SYYTYSASIL
+565 SYYTYSATIL

-586 LSITLQQNTD
+586 LSITLKRSSE

-616 VYKDENGIL
+616 VYMDENGSL

-644 KGGITREDRIA
+644 KDGITREDKIA

-665 IKTKAGTL
+665 IKTKEGTL

>member
-1 MKNAKKIIIGVLI
+1 MKNAKKIIIGVLV

-64 TQNVIVDKDMIV
+64 TQNVTVDKDMIV

-84 DTVQKGD
+84 DTVKKGD

-109 LKKQKQEQDLEKAI
+109 LKKQKQEQDLEKAV

-128 LQNGGPLEESDSELP
+128 LQNGGPIEEEDSELP
-143 GLPENDDT
+143 GLPGDDGAG
-151 SSSPSSDDELAS
+151 SSALSPDDEMAS
-163 SYSNVKGSYLAAAL
+163 AYSNVKGTYLAAAV
-177 YPVLATARTVGA
+177 YPVLAAAEAAGT
-189 QEEMFI
+189 QEEAVI
-195 EESSDSS
+195 EEEAFS
-202 GQSYGEDFSSGGS
+202 GQASEGDFSSGES
-215 EQQGGS
+215 EQQNGTGS
-221 DTGNGQSGTEDS
+221 GQVLPGDQS
-233 DGSGDDVLI
+233 GSGDDVLV
-242 DFGDGSGSQETPS
+242 DFGDGSGNQEIPPTD
-255 PVPSVTPSVSPTI
+255 PSVTPSVTPSITPTGA
-268 PPSDTPDEEFS
+268 PDGEFS
-279 DDVSDN
+279 DDISDD
-285 IEIIDPEPNEAETD
+285 IEIIDPEPNDAETD

-307 YLKLDGE
+307 YQKLDGE

-324 EDPYV
+324 EDPFV

-339 IATGAFLNKMA
+339 VATGAFLNKMA
-350 GFQADGTKEPG
+350 GFQPDGTKEPG
-361 VNGYWYQLEFH
+361 INGYWYQLEFH
-372 QNDTIADFSD
+372 QNDTIADFSN
-382 RKISCTG
+382 RKLSCTG

-417 YEEDPQIPDGGGDD
+417 YEEDPDIPDGGGGD
-431 GGGSG
+431 GGDQGT
-436 ATISRD
+436 TISRD

-461 SEIEITKLEK
+461 SEISITKLEK
-471 KVSKEVIYSKIDGI
+471 KVSKEVIYSKIDGVV
-485 IAKVGDPLTGI
+485 AKVGDPLTGV

-524 MDEGTILKC
+524 VEEGTILNC
-533 SGSSGSFEAE
+533 SGSSGSFDAE
-543 VIDVSSYPGTSG
+543 VVDVSSYPGS
-555 SYMGNGNPNV
+555 SNSFMGNGNPNV
-565 SYYTYSASIL
+565 SYYTYSATIL

-586 LSITLQQNTD
+586 LSITLKRSSE

-616 VYKDENGIL
+616 VYMDENGSL

-644 KGGITREDRIA
+644 KDGITREDKIA

-665 IKTKAGTL
+665 IKTKEGTL

>member
-1 MKNAKKIIIGVLI
+1 MKNAKKIIIGVLV

-64 TQNVIVDKDMIV
+64 TQNVTVDKDMIV

-84 DTVQKGD
+84 DTVKKGD

-109 LKKQKQEQDLEKAI
+109 LKKQKQEQDLEKAV

-128 LQNGGPLEESDSELP
+128 LQNGGPIEEEDSELP
-143 GLPENDDT
+143 GLPGDDGAG
-151 SSSPSSDDELAS
+151 SSALSPDDEMAS
-163 SYSNVKGSYLAAAL
+163 AYSNVKGAYLAAAV
-177 YPVLATARTVGA
+177 YPVLAAAEAAGT
-189 QEEMFI
+189 QEEAVI
-195 EESSDSS
+195 EEEAFS
-202 GQSYGEDFSSGGS
+202 GQASEGDFSSGES
-215 EQQGGS
+215 EQQNGTGS
-221 DTGNGQSGTEDS
+221 GQIAPGDPS
-233 DGSGDDVLI
+233 GSGDDVLV
-242 DFGDGSGSQETPS
+242 DFGDGNGSQETP
-255 PVPSVTPSVSPTI
+255 PADPSVTPSVTPTI
-268 PPSDTPDEEFS
+268 TPPDEEFS

-285 IEIIDPEPNEAETD
+285 IEIIDPEPNDAETD

-307 YLKLDGE
+307 YQKLDGE

-324 EDPYV
+324 EDPFV

-339 IATGAFLNKMA
+339 VATGAFLNKMA
-350 GFQADGTKEPG
+350 GFRADGTKEPG

-382 RKISCTG
+382 RKLSCTG

-417 YEEDPQIPDGGGDD
+417 YEEDPEIPDGGGGD
-431 GGGSG
+431 GGDPGT
-436 ATISRD
+436 TISRD

-461 SEIEITKLEK
+461 SEIAITKLEK

-485 IAKVGDPLTGI
+485 VAKVGDPLTGI

-524 MDEGTILKC
+524 VEEGTILNC
-533 SGSSGSFEAE
+533 SGSSGSFDAE
-543 VIDVSSYPGTSG
+543 VVDVSSYPGS
-555 SYMGNGNPNV
+555 SNSFMGNGNPNV
-565 SYYTYSASIL
+565 SYYTYSATIL

-586 LSITLQQNTD
+586 LSITLKRSSE

-606 FVRSENGKYY
+606 FVRSENGRYY
-616 VYKDENGIL
+616 VYMDENGSL

-644 KGGITREDRIA
+644 KDGITREDKIA

-665 IKTKAGTL
+665 IKTKEGTL

>member
-1 MKNAKKIIIGVLI
+1 MKNAKKIIIGVLV

-64 TQNVIVDKDMIV
+64 TQNVTVDKDMIV

-84 DTVQKGD
+84 DAVQKGD

-128 LQNGGPLEESDSELP
+128 LQNGGPIVEEDSELP
-143 GLPENDDT
+143 GLPGDDGT
-151 SSSPSSDDELAS
+151 GSSALSPDDEMAS
-163 SYSNVKGSYLAAAL
+163 SYSNVKGSYLAAAV
-177 YPVLATARTVGA
+177 YPILASAEVLSVQDELFT
-189 QEEMFI
+189 EE
-195 EESSDSS
+195 EASS
-202 GQSYGEDFSSGGS
+202 GQTSEGDFSSGTSEPQDGTSAGS
-215 EQQGGS
+215 
-221 DTGNGQSGTEDS
+221 GQISPEDQS
-233 DGSGDDVLI
+233 GSGDDVLI
-242 DFGDGSGSQETPS
+242 DFGDGSGSQETP
-255 PVPSVTPSVSPTI
+255 PADPSVTPSVTPAIT
-268 PPSDTPDEEFS
+268 PPETPDEEFS

-285 IEIIDPEPNEAETD
+285 IEIIDPEPNDAETD

-307 YLKLDGE
+307 YQKLDGE
-314 TVPFTGTGTE
+314 TVPFAGTGTE
-324 EDPYV
+324 EDPFV

-350 GFQADGTKEPG
+350 GFRADGTKEPG

-382 RKISCTG
+382 RKLSCTG

-404 TAEMEYTLEGASH
+404 TAEMEYTLEGASR
-417 YEEDPQIPDGGGDD
+417 YDEDPEIPDD
-431 GGGSG
+431 GGVDGG
-436 ATISRD
+436 DPGTTISRD

-461 SEIEITKLEK
+461 SEIAITKLEK
-471 KVSKEVIYSKIDGI
+471 KVSKEVIYSKIDGVV
-485 IAKVGDPLTGI
+485 AKVGDPLTGI
-496 SEGNAFMTVKSKD
+496 SEGNSFMTVKSKD

-524 MDEGTILKC
+524 VEEGTILNC
-533 SGSSGSFEAE
+533 SGSSGTFEAE
-543 VIDVSSYPGTSG
+543 VVDVSSYPGS
-555 SYMGNGNPNV
+555 SNSFMGNGNPNV
-565 SYYTYSASIL
+565 SYYTYSATIL

-586 LSITLQQNTD
+586 LSITLQRSSE

-616 VYKDENGIL
+616 VYMDENGVL

-644 KGGITREDRIA
+644 KAGITREDKIA

-665 IKTKAGTL
+665 IRTKEGTL

>member
-1 MKNAKKIIIGVLI
+1 MKNAKKIIIGVLV

-64 TQNVIVDKDMIV
+64 TQNVTVDKDMIV

-84 DTVQKGD
+84 DTVKKGD

-109 LKKQKQEQDLEKAI
+109 LKKQKQEQDLEKAV

-128 LQNGGPLEESDSELP
+128 LQNGGPIEEEDSELP
-143 GLPENDDT
+143 GLPGDDGAG
-151 SSSPSSDDELAS
+151 SSALSPDDEMAS
-163 SYSNVKGSYLAAAL
+163 AYSNVKGAYLAAAV
-177 YPVLATARTVGA
+177 YPVLAAAEAAGT
-189 QEEMFI
+189 QEEAVI
-195 EESSDSS
+195 EEEAFS
-202 GQSYGEDFSSGGS
+202 GQASEGDFSSGES
-215 EQQGGS
+215 EQQNGTGS
-221 DTGNGQSGTEDS
+221 GQVLPGDQS
-233 DGSGDDVLI
+233 GSGDDVLV
-242 DFGDGSGSQETPS
+242 DFGDGSGNQEIPPTD
-255 PVPSVTPSVSPTI
+255 PSVTPSVMPSITPTGA
-268 PPSDTPDEEFS
+268 PDGEFS
-279 DDVSDN
+279 DDISDD
-285 IEIIDPEPNEAETD
+285 IEIIDPEPNDAETD

-307 YLKLDGE
+307 YQKLDGE

-324 EDPYV
+324 EDPFV

-339 IATGAFLNKMA
+339 VATGAFLNKMA
-350 GFQADGTKEPG
+350 GFQPDGTKEPG
-361 VNGYWYQLEFH
+361 INGYWYQLEFH
-372 QNDTIADFSD
+372 QNDTIADFSN
-382 RKISCTG
+382 RKLSCTG

-417 YEEDPQIPDGGGDD
+417 YEEDPDIPDGGGGD
-431 GGGSG
+431 GGDQGT
-436 ATISRD
+436 TISRD
-442 EAIANQKN
+442 EAIDNQKN

-461 SEIEITKLEK
+461 SEISITKLEK
-471 KVSKEVIYSKIDGI
+471 KVSKEVIYSKIDGVV
-485 IAKVGDPLTGI
+485 AKVGDPLTGV

-524 MDEGTILKC
+524 VEEGTILNC
-533 SGSSGSFEAE
+533 SGSSGSFDAE
-543 VIDVSSYPGTSG
+543 VVDVSSYPGS
-555 SYMGNGNPNV
+555 SNSFMGNGNPNV
-565 SYYTYSASIL
+565 SYYTYSATIL

-586 LSITLQQNTD
+586 LSITLKRSSE

-616 VYKDENGIL
+616 VYMDENGSL

-644 KGGITREDRIA
+644 KDGITREDKIA

-665 IKTKAGTL
+665 IKTKEGTL

>member
-1 MKNAKKIIIGVLI
+1 MKNAKKIIIGVLV

-64 TQNVIVDKDMIV
+64 TQNVTVDKDMIV

-84 DTVQKGD
+84 DTVKKGD

-109 LKKQKQEQDLEKAI
+109 LKKQKQEQDLEKAV

-128 LQNGGPLEESDSELP
+128 LQNGGPIEEEDSELP
-143 GLPENDDT
+143 GLPGDDGAG
-151 SSSPSSDDELAS
+151 SSALSPDDEMAS
-163 SYSNVKGSYLAAAL
+163 AYSNVKGAYLAAAV
-177 YPVLATARTVGA
+177 YPVLAAAEAAGT
-189 QEEMFI
+189 QEEAVI
-195 EESSDSS
+195 EEEAFS
-202 GQSYGEDFSSGGS
+202 GQASEGDFSSGES
-215 EQQGGS
+215 EQQNGTGS
-221 DTGNGQSGTEDS
+221 GQVLPGDQS
-233 DGSGDDVLI
+233 GSGDDVLV
-242 DFGDGSGSQETPS
+242 DFGDGSGNQEIPPTD
-255 PVPSVTPSVSPTI
+255 PSVTPSVTPSITPTGA
-268 PPSDTPDEEFS
+268 PDGEFS
-279 DDVSDN
+279 DDISDD
-285 IEIIDPEPNEAETD
+285 IEIIDPEPNDAETD

-307 YLKLDGE
+307 YQKLDGE

-324 EDPYV
+324 ENPFV

-339 IATGAFLNKMA
+339 VATGAFLNKMA
-350 GFQADGTKEPG
+350 GFQPDGTKEPG
-361 VNGYWYQLEFH
+361 INGYWYQLEFH
-372 QNDTIADFSD
+372 QNDTIADFSN
-382 RKISCTG
+382 RKLSCTG

-417 YEEDPQIPDGGGDD
+417 YEEDPDIPDGGGGD
-431 GGGSG
+431 GGDQGT
-436 ATISRD
+436 TISRD

-461 SEIEITKLEK
+461 SEISITKLEK
-471 KVSKEVIYSKIDGI
+471 KVSKEVIYSKIDGVV
-485 IAKVGDPLTGI
+485 AKVGDPLTGV

-524 MDEGTILKC
+524 VEEGTILNC
-533 SGSSGSFEAE
+533 SGSSGSFDAE
-543 VIDVSSYPGTSG
+543 VVDVSSYPGS
-555 SYMGNGNPNV
+555 SNSFMGNGNPNV
-565 SYYTYSASIL
+565 SYYTYSATIL

-586 LSITLQQNTD
+586 LSITLKRSSE

-616 VYKDENGIL
+616 VYMDENGSL

-644 KGGITREDRIA
+644 KDGITREDKIA

-665 IKTKAGTL
+665 IKTKEGTL

>member
-1 MKNAKKIIIGVLI
+1 MKNAKKIIIGVLV

-64 TQNVIVDKDMIV
+64 TQNVTVDKDMIV

-128 LQNGGPLEESDSELP
+128 LQNGGPIVEEDAELP
-143 GLPENDDT
+143 GLPGEDGSG
-151 SSSPSSDDELAS
+151 SSALSPDDEMAS
-163 SYSNVKGSYLAAAL
+163 SYSNVKGSYLAAAV
-177 YPVLATARTVGA
+177 YPILAFAGA
-189 QEEMFI
+189 AGTQEESVI
-195 EESSDSS
+195 EEEASS
-202 GQSYGEDFSSGGS
+202 GQTSEGEFSSGEY
-215 EQQGGS
+215 EQQNGTGS
-221 DTGNGQSGTEDS
+221 GQIAPEDPS
-233 DGSGDDVLI
+233 GSGDDVLV
-242 DFGDGSGSQETPS
+242 DFGDGNGSQETP
-255 PVPSVTPSVSPTI
+255 PADPSVTPSVTPTI
-268 PPSDTPDEEFS
+268 TPPDAPDEEFS

-285 IEIIDPEPNEAETD
+285 IEIIDPEPNDAETD

-307 YLKLDGE
+307 YQKLDGE

-324 EDPYV
+324 EDPFV

-339 IATGAFLNKMA
+339 VATGAFLNKMA
-350 GFQADGTKEPG
+350 GFRADGTKEPG

-382 RKISCTG
+382 RKLSCTG

-417 YEEDPQIPDGGGDD
+417 YEEDPEIPDGGGGD
-431 GGGSG
+431 GGDPGT
-436 ATISRD
+436 TISRD

-461 SEIEITKLEK
+461 SEIAITKLEK

-485 IAKVGDPLTGI
+485 VAKVGDPLTGI

-524 MDEGTILKC
+524 VEEGTILNC
-533 SGSSGSFEAE
+533 SGSSGSFDAE
-543 VIDVSSYPGTSG
+543 VVDVSSYPGS
-555 SYMGNGNPNV
+555 SNSFMGNGNPNV
-565 SYYTYSASIL
+565 SYYTYSATIL

-586 LSITLQQNTD
+586 LSITLKRSSE

-606 FVRSENGKYY
+606 FVRSENGRYY
-616 VYKDENGIL
+616 VYMDENGSL

-644 KGGITREDRIA
+644 KDGITREDKIA

-665 IKTKAGTL
+665 IKTKEGTL

>member
-1 MKNAKKIIIGVLI
+1 MKNAKKIIIGVLV

-64 TQNVIVDKDMIV
+64 TQNVTVDKDMIV

-84 DTVQKGD
+84 DTVKKVD

-109 LKKQKQEQDLEKAI
+109 LKKQKQEQDLEKAV

-128 LQNGGPLEESDSELP
+128 LQNGGPIEEEDSELP
-143 GLPENDDT
+143 GLPGDDGAG
-151 SSSPSSDDELAS
+151 SSALSPDDEMAS
-163 SYSNVKGSYLAAAL
+163 AYSNVKGAYLAAAV
-177 YPVLATARTVGA
+177 YPVLAAAEAAGT
-189 QEEMFI
+189 QEEAVI
-195 EESSDSS
+195 EEEAFS
-202 GQSYGEDFSSGGS
+202 GQASEGDFSSGES
-215 EQQGGS
+215 EQQNGTGS
-221 DTGNGQSGTEDS
+221 GQVLPGDQS
-233 DGSGDDVLI
+233 GSGDDVLV
-242 DFGDGSGSQETPS
+242 DFGDGSGNQEIPPTD
-255 PVPSVTPSVSPTI
+255 PSVTPSVTPSITPTGA
-268 PPSDTPDEEFS
+268 PDGEFS
-279 DDVSDN
+279 DDISDD
-285 IEIIDPEPNEAETD
+285 IEIIDPEPNDAETD

-307 YLKLDGE
+307 YQKLDGE

-324 EDPYV
+324 EDPFV

-339 IATGAFLNKMA
+339 VATGAFLNKMA
-350 GFQADGTKEPG
+350 GFQPDGTKEPG
-361 VNGYWYQLEFH
+361 INGYWYQLEFH
-372 QNDTIADFSD
+372 QNDTIADFSN
-382 RKISCTG
+382 RKLSCTG

-417 YEEDPQIPDGGGDD
+417 YEEDPDIPDGGGGD
-431 GGGSG
+431 GGDQGT
-436 ATISRD
+436 TISRD

-461 SEIEITKLEK
+461 SEISITKLEK
-471 KVSKEVIYSKIDGI
+471 KVSKEVIYSKIDGVV
-485 IAKVGDPLTGI
+485 AKVGDPLTGV

-524 MDEGTILKC
+524 VEEGTILNC
-533 SGSSGSFEAE
+533 SGSSGSFDAE
-543 VIDVSSYPGTSG
+543 VVDVSSYPGS
-555 SYMGNGNPNV
+555 SNSFMGNGNPNV
-565 SYYTYSASIL
+565 SYYTYSATIL

-586 LSITLQQNTD
+586 LSITLKRSSE

-616 VYKDENGIL
+616 VYMDENGSL

-644 KGGITREDRIA
+644 KDGITREDKIA

-665 IKTKAGTL
+665 IKTKEGTL

>member
-1 MKNAKKIIIGVLI
+1 MKNAKKIIIGVLV

-64 TQNVIVDKDMIV
+64 TQNVTVDKDMIV

-84 DTVQKGD
+84 DTVKKGD

-109 LKKQKQEQDLEKAI
+109 LKKQKQEQDLEKAV
-123 NRLHS
+123 NRLYS
-128 LQNGGPLEESDSELP
+128 LQNGGPIEEEDSELP
-143 GLPENDDT
+143 GLPGDDGAG
-151 SSSPSSDDELAS
+151 SSALSPDDEMAS
-163 SYSNVKGSYLAAAL
+163 AYSNVKGAYLAAAV
-177 YPVLATARTVGA
+177 YPVLAAAEAAGT
-189 QEEMFI
+189 QEEAVI
-195 EESSDSS
+195 EEEAFS
-202 GQSYGEDFSSGGS
+202 GQASEGDFSSGES
-215 EQQGGS
+215 EQQNGTGS
-221 DTGNGQSGTEDS
+221 GQVLPGDQS
-233 DGSGDDVLI
+233 GSGDDVLV
-242 DFGDGSGSQETPS
+242 DFGDGSGNQEIPPTD
-255 PVPSVTPSVSPTI
+255 PSVTPSVTPSITPTGA
-268 PPSDTPDEEFS
+268 PDGEFS
-279 DDVSDN
+279 DDISDD
-285 IEIIDPEPNEAETD
+285 IEIIDPEPNDAETD

-307 YLKLDGE
+307 YQKLDGE

-324 EDPYV
+324 EDPFV

-339 IATGAFLNKMA
+339 VATGAFLNKMA
-350 GFQADGTKEPG
+350 GFQPDGTKEPG
-361 VNGYWYQLEFH
+361 INGYWYQLEFH
-372 QNDTIADFSD
+372 QNDTIADFSN
-382 RKISCTG
+382 RKLSCTG

-417 YEEDPQIPDGGGDD
+417 YEEDPDIPDGGGGD
-431 GGGSG
+431 GGDQGT
-436 ATISRD
+436 TISRD

-461 SEIEITKLEK
+461 SEISITKLEK
-471 KVSKEVIYSKIDGI
+471 KVSKEVIYSKIDGVV
-485 IAKVGDPLTGI
+485 AKVGDPLTGV

-524 MDEGTILKC
+524 VEEGTILNC
-533 SGSSGSFEAE
+533 SGSSGSFDAE
-543 VIDVSSYPGTSG
+543 VVDVSSYPGS
-555 SYMGNGNPNV
+555 SNSFMGNGNPNV
-565 SYYTYSASIL
+565 SYYTYSATIL

-586 LSITLQQNTD
+586 LSITLKRSSE

-616 VYKDENGIL
+616 VYMDENGSL

-644 KGGITREDRIA
+644 KDGITREDKIA

-665 IKTKAGTL
+665 IKTKEGTL

>member
-151 SSSPSSDDELAS
+151 SSSLSSDDELAS

-255 PVPSVTPSVSPTI
+255 PVPSVTPSVSLTI